1 MTKSKQALPP
11 GWDTEL
17 LGNLGAWTG
26 GGTPSKAN
34 KAFWEGGT
42 IPWVSPKDMKAER
55 IQTSED
61 LITEV
66 AVGQSSAKYIDAGSV
81 LMVTRSGILAHTFP
95 VTVTERVVTVNQD
108 LKALTPHEGVD
119 VDFLAWYLR
128 SQNSRI
134 LTSCAKHGTTV
145 ASIDTDRLHKLSVPI
160 APLDEQIRI
169 VEKIE
174 TLFAEL
180 DKGEESLRQVQT
192 LLARYRQ
199 SVLKAAV
206 TGELTADWRAERAG
220 KLEHGRDVLERIL
233 QTRRETWEG
242 RGRYSEPSPPAG
254 SDLPL
259 LPEGWVWASVGQLA
273 NVIGGLTK
281 NSKRASM
288 PLKKPM
294 LRVANVYQNR
304 LDLADV
310 HQIGVTEAELPRV
323 LLQPLDLLVVEGNGS
338 RDQIGR
344 MAVWREEVLDAV
356 HQNHLIKIRMV
367 EKDLVEL
374 ALWWFQSPNG
384 RVNIEQVASSTS
396 GLYTLSIS
404 KIESLAVPLPS
415 VEEAHEISRRVTDI
429 FSQTD
434 QLERSV
440 ELEFARSAALRQSI
454 LKEAFSGRLIPQDP
468 HDEPASELL
477 ARIHRSQE
485 AGRAAKR

>member
-1 MTKSKQALPP
+1 MKYFLQQ
-11 GWDTEL
+11 
-17 LGNLGAWTG
+17 GAVR
-26 GGTPSKAN
+26 N
-34 KAFWEGGT
+34 
-42 IPWVSPKDMKAER
+42 
-55 IQTSED
+55 
-61 LITEV
+61 
-66 AVGQSSAKYIDAGSV
+66 
-81 LMVTRSGILAHTFP
+81 
-95 VTVTERVVTVNQD
+95 
-108 LKALTPHEGVD
+108 
-119 VDFLAWYLR
+119 FLATNVSGVGGSLMR
-128 SQNSRI
+128 V
-134 LTSCAKHGTTV
+134 K
-145 ASIDTDRLHKLSVPI
+145 ASTLADYPI
-160 APLDEQIRI
+160 AIAPIREQRRI
-169 VEKIE
+169 VEKID

-220 KLEHGRDVLERIL
+220 KLEHGRDLLERIL

-454 LKEAFSGRLIPQDP
+454 LKDAFSGRLVPQDSN
-468 HDEPASELL
+468 DEPAAELL